1 MLHSMPQ
8 VIQHNGEDSPYVR
21 TVVIQNTAQAFKAFG
36 VKNIPQ
42 RILDSWARVKR
53 RSFEPAEKN
62 VERNVG
68 DNDEIDDDSTD
79 QYIDAVFN

>member
-1 MLHSMPQ
+1 M
-8 VIQHNGEDSPYVR
+8 R

-36 VKNIPQ
+36 VKNIPR

-53 RSFEPAEKN
+53 RSFETVENDSENNEVSEKN
-62 VERNVG
+62 DDSDKND
-68 DNDEIDDDSTD
+68 DNEEIDDDNTD

>member
-1 MLHSMPQ
+1 MPQ

-62 VERNVG
+62 VEKNVERNVG

>member
-1 MLHSMPQ
+1 M
-8 VIQHNGEDSPYVR
+8 IQHNSEDSPYVR

-42 RILDSWARVKR
+42 RILNSWARVKR
-53 RSFEPAEKN
+53 RSFEPTEKHVDKTVVDNAEK
-62 VERNVG
+62 
-68 DNDEIDDDSTD
+68 DDDATD

>member
-1 MLHSMPQ
+1 MPQ

-36 VKNIPQ
+36 VKNIPK

-53 RSFEPAEKN
+53 RSFEPA
-62 VERNVG
+62 ERNVG